1 MMRGKDMDK
10 HIATPITEEV
20 TRDLKAG
27 DYVYLTGTMYVARDA
42 AHKRMIEALD
52 RGEELLYGTVSSQ
65 GRTSDR
71 IRRTDHSH
79 PYGQIRSETVG
90 SR

>member
-27 DYVYLTGTMYVARDA
+27 DNV
-42 AHKRMIEALD
+42 
-52 RGEELLYGTVSSQ
+52 
-65 GRTSDR
+65 
-71 IRRTDHSH
+71 
-79 PYGQIRSETVG
+79 
-90 SR
+90 

>member
-20 TRDLKAG
+20 TRELKVG

-42 AHKRMIEALD
+42 AA
-52 RGEELLYGTVSSQ
+52 
-65 GRTSDR
+65 
-71 IRRTDHSH
+71 
-79 PYGQIRSETVG
+79 
-90 SR
+90 

>member
-10 HIATPITEEV
+10 HITTPITEEV

-42 AHKRMIEALD
+42 AHQAHD
-52 RGEELLYGTVSSQ
+52 
-65 GRTSDR
+65 
-71 IRRTDHSH
+71 
-79 PYGQIRSETVG
+79 
-90 SR
+90 